1 MPGSPAEA
9 PDSCN
14 CPLSPADIMESDK
27 GWASASTRKPRKE
40 KAPGKLHPESE
51 DKVAP
56 HGSRRRGT
64 STHPSEAAWTTHPT
78 APSPPGSSR
87 SWPWG
92 KGGCPPHPLPK
103 QGRGR
108 KETAEGAAGRG
119 KQAGW
124 AQPPGGAGREFA
136 PHHPRVGGTQGYS
149 PFHGRGWEGPRD
161 RDKEAGR
168 DGKGTRRFKS
178 GWDSV
183 YQRRTHRD
191 TQ

>member
-64 STHPSEAAWTTHPT
+64 STHPSEAARTTHPT

-92 KGGCPPHPLPK
+92 KGGCPPPPPVK
-103 QGRGR
+103 AGEGTEGDSRG
-108 KETAEGAAGRG
+108 GSG
-119 KQAGW
+119 KRQAGW
-124 AQPPGGAGREFA
+124 MGSAPRRCRQRICPPPPQGWGYPGLQPLPWERL
-136 PHHPRVGGTQGYS
+136 GGTQ
-149 PFHGRGWEGPRD
+149 R
-161 RDKEAGR
+161 
-168 DGKGTRRFKS
+168 
-178 GWDSV
+178 
-183 YQRRTHRD
+183 QR
-191 TQ
+191 